1 MNIQPESPSSPE
13 SQTASLFQ
21 TAQVTTIA
29 FGHFVHDLYG
39 SAFLPALL
47 PILKT
52 KLEVSYAAAGLL
64 VFFSQFP
71 NILNPFFGFIADKV
85 SLRYGVILAP
95 AVTATIIGGVGL
107 INSYTTLAIL
117 LLCAGVSISIF
128 HAPAPPLVAQ
138 ISGDRVGRGMSFFMF
153 GGEIARTLGPLTA
166 IWAVSWFGLEGMWR
180 LMFLAWATSIF
191 LYWRLKDIKPPPSA
205 VNQSG
210 LEKFWGPAGKVFP
223 ALSIMTMLR
232 VPLLVAI
239 TVYLPTYV
247 NDERGSG
254 LWLAAGAL
262 TVLEGAGALGIAF
275 SGTIS
280 DRLGRKPVLFVLL
293 LMAPIMLL
301 GFLFMPSWSTII
313 FLALLGLFAITPMPV
328 LMAAVQD
335 YFPDNRA
342 FANGIF
348 MAINFVFRGIGIW
361 LVGWLA
367 DRFGLQNAFL
377 WSGLLAFLS
386 VPTIFLLPTHNAIH
400 PSKVITE

>member
-1 MNIQPESPSSPE
+1 MASQQTPNIKSTHSEGE
-13 SQTASLFQ
+13 FQ
-21 TAQVTTIA
+21 TGQVATIG

-64 VFFSQFP
+64 VFFSQLP
-71 NILNPFFGFIADKV
+71 NVLNPFFGLMADKV
-85 SLRYGVILAP
+85 SLRYGVIFAP

-117 LLCAGVSISIF
+117 LLCAGISISIF

-138 ISGDRVGRGMSFFMF
+138 ISGDKVGRGMSFFMF
-153 GGEIARTLGPLTA
+153 GGEIARTLGPLSA
-166 IWAVSWFGLEGMWR
+166 IWAVSLFGLEGMWR
-180 LMFLAWATSIF
+180 LMFLAWATSAF
-191 LYWRLKDIKPPPSA
+191 LYWRLKDVKPPPSA
-205 VNQSG
+205 VNQTG
-210 LEKFWGPAGKVFP
+210 LELFWGPARQIFP
-223 ALSIMTMLR
+223 PLALMTLLR

-239 TVYLPTYV
+239 TVYLPTFV

-262 TVLEGAGALGIAF
+262 TILEGAGALGIAF

-280 DRLGRKPVLFVLL
+280 DRLGRKPVLFVQL

-301 GFLFMPSWSTII
+301 GFLLIPTWLSVI

-328 LMAAVQD
+328 LMATVQD
-335 YFPDNRA
+335 HFPDNRA

-348 MAINFVFRGIGIW
+348 MAINFVFRGIGIY
-361 LVGWLA
+361 LVGWVGDA
-367 DRFGLQNAFL
+367 FGLNNAFL

-386 VPTIFLLPTHNAIH
+386 VPTVFMLPDPKGKRA
-400 PSKVITE
+400 